1 MVIAKVFIQG
11 LYFIHKL
18 QQLGYENQKFIKW
31 LEGNQ
36 YRPLLIWNIFELL
49 IPLFLMLLLFFNY
62 HIIDLKLYKYIIS
75 IIMLSV
81 FSWKLIHPFLAGWVG
96 PRAKVK
102 KPLVYTARVK
112 RLLATLL
119 LLISL
124 FLFFVFLF
132 TVTPFDRF
140 TLSTRAFFKYNAF
153 ILLFSVITPITVLA
167 ANMANTPLEKFI
179 HLLYF
184 NRARKKL
191 AQSDIKNIGIT
202 GSFGKTSTKFF
213 THQILSEHHATL
225 TTPSS
230 YNTPMGISR
239 VINDEELSNYKI
251 FVAEMG
257 ADRFGDINTLCRLV
271 KPDYGILTAIGIQ
284 HLKTFETEDNI
295 IKTKFSL
302 LENVKPDGF
311 GIYNYDNEIIK
322 KNMHRF
328 DIKARLYSYSID
340 KENAAKVDIYAENIR
355 HTREGLSFKAIFKDG
370 RELEINTELLGRHNA
385 QNLLASILTAD
396 LLGLSE
402 EEIKRGVRKIKPVEH
417 RLQKIDP
424 GTGVLILD
432 DAFNSNISGATEA
445 LNVLR
450 EIEGNKKILITP
462 GLVELGEEEQKANRN
477 FGNHIAGKA
486 DITILIGKERTKDIY
501 EGIMEKRGSED
512 NLYVVNSLNEAQ
524 EILKTVVA
532 PGDVVLFENDL
543 PDTYSEE

>member
-1 MVIAKVFIQG
+1 MVVAKIFIQG

-36 YRPLLIWNIFELL
+36 YRGLLIWNIFELL
-49 IPLFLMLLLFFNY
+49 IPLFLMLILFFNY
-62 HIIDLKLYKYIIS
+62 KNIDLKLYKYLIS
-75 IIMLSV
+75 IIMITV
-81 FSWKLIHPFLAGWVG
+81 FTWKLVHPFIAGWVG

-112 RLLATLL
+112 RLLVTLL
-119 LLISL
+119 ILIS
-124 FLFFVFLF
+124 FTLFFVFIF
-132 TVTPFDRF
+132 TATPFNRF
-140 TLSTRAFFKYNAF
+140 TLSNRAFFKYNAF
-153 ILLFSVITPITVLA
+153 ILLFSVVTPLTVLA
-167 ANMANTPLEKFI
+167 ANMANTPLERFI

-184 NRARKKL
+184 NKARKKL
-191 AQSDIKNIGIT
+191 AGTEIKNVAIT

-213 THQILSEHHATL
+213 TTQILSEKLSTL

-230 YNTPMGISR
+230 FNTPMGISR
-239 VINDEELSNYKI
+239 VINDEELSKYEI

-257 ADRFGDINTLCRLV
+257 ADRFGDINKLCRLV
-271 KPDYGILTAIGIQ
+271 KPNYGILTAIGIQ
-284 HLKTFETEDNI
+284 HLKTFETVDNI

-302 LENVKPDGF
+302 LENVRSDGF
-311 GIYNYDNEIIK
+311 GIYNYDNEIIRENLDNFEIRAK
-322 KNMHRF
+322 
-328 DIKARLYSYSID
+328 LYSYSVERD
-340 KENAAKVDIYAENIR
+340 NYKKVDIYADDIR
-355 HTREGLSFKAIFKDG
+355 HTREGLSFRAIFKDG

-385 QNLLASILTAD
+385 QNLLAAILTAD

-402 EEIKRGVRKIKPVEH
+402 EQIKRGVKKIKPVEH

-462 GLVELGEEEQKANRN
+462 GLVELGEEEAKANKS
-477 FGNHIAGKA
+477 FGNHIASRA
-486 DITILIGKERTKDIY
+486 DIAILIGKERTKEIY
-501 EGIMEKRGSED
+501 EGIVEKRGAD
-512 NLYVVNSLNEAQ
+512 KDLHVVNSLNEAQ
-524 EILKTVVA
+524 EILKTIVA

-543 PDTYSEE
+543 PDTYNEE